1 MHERFMKKAILAAE
15 KGRGKTFTN
24 PLVGA
29 VIVKG
34 NQVLAVGAHLAYG
47 DAHAEKVAID
57 YLCDTPEKLL
67 NSTIYV
73 TLEPCDHH
81 GKQPPCTEAI
91 IAAGIRQVV
100 VGQVDPNP
108 IVSGQGIK
116 KLRDHGIHVLV
127 GVLEEE
133 VRNLNRHYNY
143 FFEKKRP
150 FVALKQAISLDG
162 KLALLNQ
169 RTRLTSEYVV
179 QKVREERANY
189 QAILVGSQTILTDN
203 PKLTSAINDFPFYR
217 VILDRRGRVFE
228 HENLAVFQDETAPVL
243 IFTEQSEICRTLP
256 KHVEVIYLP
265 KVLISEVLTK
275 LGERL
280 IQSVY
285 VEGGAK
291 IHDAFLAS
299 ACWEELITYVAPKI
313 LGGDSV
319 ASMSSSRHVEKVTEL
334 NNVTVQALDNTIKIV
349 GSRV

>member
-1 MHERFMKKAILAAE
+1 M
-15 KGRGKTFTN
+15 
-24 PLVGA
+24 
-29 VIVKG
+29 
-34 NQVLAVGAHLAYG
+34 
-47 DAHAEKVAID
+47 
-57 YLCDTPEKLL
+57 
-67 NSTIYV
+67 
-73 TLEPCDHH
+73 
-81 GKQPPCTEAI
+81 
-91 IAAGIRQVV
+91 
-100 VGQVDPNP
+100 
-108 IVSGQGIK
+108 
-116 KLRDHGIHVLV
+116 
-127 GVLEEE
+127 
-133 VRNLNRHYNY
+133 
-143 FFEKKRP
+143 
-150 FVALKQAISLDG
+150 
-162 KLALLNQ
+162 
-169 RTRLTSEYVV
+169 
-179 QKVREERANY
+179 
-189 QAILVGSQTILTDN
+189 
-203 PKLTSAINDFPFYR
+203 
-217 VILDRRGRVFE
+217 FE

-299 ACWEELITYVAPKI
+299 ACWELITYVAPKI